1 MSGGRIGMTLARVSV
16 TLALAL
22 SAAMTT
28 GARTDS
34 PQPAGIPR
42 FELPASGL
50 RLERPTRQGA
60 FVDIVGRRS
69 AFVGYEH
76 RGLEAWVY
84 PMKLVDDLRL
94 AFTVEGYPLEIAGSD
109 VLARI
114 TRHTR
119 ADDLHVCAFGVHGA
133 PDHVC
138 PARRA
143 RTRDAARDRVHAAAD
158 GERVL
163 PTAPAADVA
172 GGPADRQRRLEP
184 HRTPV

>member
-60 FVDIVGRRS
+60 FVDIVGWLSRS
-69 AFVGYEH
+69 SATS
-76 RGLEAWVY
+76 
-84 PMKLVDDLRL
+84 
-94 AFTVEGYPLEIAGSD
+94 TVVS
-109 VLARI
+109 
-114 TRHTR
+114 RHGCIR
-119 ADDLHVCAFGVHGA
+119 
-133 PDHVC
+133 
-138 PARRA
+138 
-143 RTRDAARDRVHAAAD
+143 
-158 GERVL
+158 
-163 PTAPAADVA
+163 
-172 GGPADRQRRLEP
+172 
-184 HRTPV
+184 